1 MGVQRGVTTVRRSV
15 ALARSLV
22 QEASK
27 AAPPELRKN
36 LNRLISVALR
46 EYVERRRQAEF
57 SAAMERMAADPA
69 IQAECRAIDAQFRV
83 AERDGL
89 SG

>member
-1 MGVQRGVTTVRRSV
+1 MGAKRPAKTIRRSV
-15 ALARSLV
+15 VLARTLV
-22 QEASK
+22 QEASE

-36 LNRLISVALR
+36 LNGLITVALR

-57 SAAMERMAADPA
+57 SAAMERMAVDPA
-69 IQAECRAIDAQFRV
+69 IRAECAVIDMEFRG

-89 SG
+89 GA